1 MDAEHGHFRLIGPG
15 SAEITLYADQSRTR
29 VGINKE
35 LGQRRLF
42 QSVCIGLHTRHQINR
57 LSSDRD
63 LPEQCQVSVVY
74 RFAGSR
80 KGLRYLL
87 ISSIV
92 RFLKIYPG
100 GMRSIKMFLSMI
112 ITSPASDRSG

>member
-63 LPEQCQVSVVY
+63 LPEQCQRRVPVCGVPKRPAVFTY
-74 RFAGSR
+74 FVDRQ
-80 KGLRYLL
+80 
-87 ISSIV
+87 ISPNLP
-92 RFLKIYPG
+92 R
-100 GMRSIKMFLSMI
+100 
-112 ITSPASDRSG
+112 